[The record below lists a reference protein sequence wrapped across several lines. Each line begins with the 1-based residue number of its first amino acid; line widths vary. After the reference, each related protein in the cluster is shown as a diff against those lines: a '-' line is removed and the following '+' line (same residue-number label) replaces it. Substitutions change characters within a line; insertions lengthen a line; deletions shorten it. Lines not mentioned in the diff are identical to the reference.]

1 MSLVT
6 SLAARAAQLA
16 LVGPAIARM
25 KKRAIRAAIGGV
37 LIALFGLLGLVY
49 LLMAL
54 RTELDRHLGAV
65 WSPVAIGAG
74 LLAIAGVAYLVFLR
88 PRASE
93 GEAAASQ
100 AEAMRDTIV
109 GPARKLEGQVAKNPL
124 QSLAVALAVGFAAAS
139 LLRLLRGRQD
149 QAARRGYDGTGV
161 PPGEPPP
168 PPQRPPWM
176 REVVLR
182 ETERRKG
189 NGRGA

>member
-1 MSLVT
+1 MSLLT
-6 SLAARAAQLA
+6 SLAGRAAQLA
-16 LVGPAIARM
+16 LVGPVIARL
-25 KKRAIRAAIGGV
+25 KRRAIRAAVGGA
-37 LIALFGLLGLVY
+37 LIALFGVLGLVF
-49 LLMAL
+49 LLTAL

-74 LLAIAGVAYLVFLR
+74 LLAIAGIAYLVFLK

-100 AEAMRDTIV
+100 AEAMRDKIV
-109 GPARKLEGQVAKNPL
+109 EPARKLEGQVAKSPL
-124 QSLAVALAVGFAAAS
+124 QSLAIALAVGFAAAS
-139 LLRLLRGRQD
+139 LLRILRGRQD
-149 QAARRGYDGTGV
+149 QAARRGNDGTGV
-161 PPGEPPP
+161 PPSEPPP
-168 PPQRPPWM
+168 PRRPPWM